1 MLNRLQILLI
11 FFWYPPARYNL
22 WLVLLKCWLDL
33 ETFLQIKESSV
44 FETTVAHKIVK
55 LVSCLDD
62 IKIKNIIK
70 TNDIFLFQYTDIP
83 VDVKIFEM
91 LLPLI
96 KTNNAY
102 YLS

>member
-11 FFWYPPARYNL
+11 FFWYPPARHNL

-44 FETTVAHKIVK
+44 FETTVAHEIVK

-70 TNDIFLFQYTDIP
+70 TNDIFLLQYTDIP
-83 VDVKIFEM
+83 VDVKIF
-91 LLPLI
+91 
-96 KTNNAY
+96 
-102 YLS
+102 